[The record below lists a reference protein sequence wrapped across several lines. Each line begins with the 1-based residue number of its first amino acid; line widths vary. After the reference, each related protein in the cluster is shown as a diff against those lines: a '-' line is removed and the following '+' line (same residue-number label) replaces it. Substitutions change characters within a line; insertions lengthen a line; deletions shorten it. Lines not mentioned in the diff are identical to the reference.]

1 MHRFADFSAHG
12 DRSAAGGATRYRVW
26 AVNIAV
32 IVGGGMTETIQATPL
47 LRTLRAGS
55 SQARITLLCPSSGAA
70 VAQGVPAVDEL
81 VPLAALNAAGSPA
94 AMAAVWVELRRRR
107 VDAGLLCSTRASL
120 RLALYLAG
128 VPQRLGPAGGLSSV
142 LLTAHTPVAER
153 ENSAA
158 TWLRLAALFGLTAQV
173 HAPGFEPGPEARR
186 EADRLLHATGLTD
199 GRLLIAIA
207 PGTALAESNG
217 VSPPATA
224 WDPERY
230 ALLANLLAQRHAA
243 GVIFLGSPGDRAVIE
258 QTMMDLG
265 IRVPDFS
272 SEPDIRVIAGLLA
285 RCDLLVAGD
294 SPLLHLAAAVGTPA
308 VGLFGPTDG
317 RARGPYGSDHR
328 IIQALP
334 VDTPAEPA
342 VPPPSPMTQIR
353 VEDVLAGI
361 EATL

>member
-1 MHRFADFSAHG
+1 M
-12 DRSAAGGATRYRVW
+12 
-26 AVNIAV
+26 NIAV
-32 IVGGGMTETIQATPL
+32 IVSGGITETIQATPL

-55 SQARITLLCPSSGAA
+55 PQARITLLCPASGAA

-81 VPLAALNAAGSPA
+81 VPLAALGGRASAALG
-94 AMAAVWVELRRRR
+94 AVWLELRRRR
-107 VDAGLLCSTRASL
+107 LDAALLCSTRASL
-120 RLALYLAG
+120 RLAVYLAG
-128 VPQRLGPAGGLSSV
+128 VPQRFGPAGGLTSF
-142 LLTAHTPVAER
+142 LLTARTPVAER

-158 TWLRLAALFGLTAQV
+158 TWLRLAALLGLTAQV
-173 HAPGFEPGPEARR
+173 HAPSFEPGPEARR

-199 GRLLIAIA
+199 GRLVIAIA
-207 PGTALAESNG
+207 PGTALTESDG
-217 VSPPATA
+217 IAAPATA

-265 IRVPDFS
+265 IKAPDFS
-272 SEPDIRVIAGLLA
+272 SEPDIRVVAGILA

-334 VDTPAEPA
+334 LDAPPEPA
-342 VPPPSPMTQIR
+342 APVPSQMTQIR